1 MSFTRILTRIA
12 VLTGMVTASS
22 ATMAGPVRCS
32 VSNQDSTCVGHLT
45 TAWQTP
51 PTCPNQPGWTTAAP
65 AQWIGSR
72 YSAPQCNYQAP
83 PTCPNGF
90 NQTSAPSWN
99 GSSWVGL
106 GCAASPPA
114 LPGTAQLASVCESA
128 IAAEMARAG
137 FNGTNGT
144 YRGVWGTL
152 QGPYTLGGGQVYPPG
167 LFAGMGGSMR
177 GGQGPGDFYY
187 VRDLGNPSAGGATG
201 SNGIGVC
208 WFQNGTANLTGY
220 DYLEDSSYDGG

>member
-1 MSFTRILTRIA
+1 MSFTRIFIRIA

-22 ATMAGPVRCS
+22 AAMAGPVRCS

-65 AQWIGSR
+65 AQWIGSQ

-99 GSSWVGL
+99 GSNWVGL

-114 LPGTAQLASVCESA
+114 LPETAQLASVCESA

-167 LFAGMGGSMR
+167 MFAGMGGSMR
-177 GGQGPGDFYY
+177 GGQGPGGFYY

-201 SNGIGVC
+201 GNGIGVC
-208 WFQNGTANLTGY
+208 WFQNGTVNLTGY